1 MGIMIFHRARKLQRE
16 GKLEEAIPAY
26 QSVIAQNPAF
36 YLAYQNLGES
46 LEGLGR
52 WEEAIIHY
60 RQAIKLNSN
69 SALSHYQL
77 GRALV
82 KSGCLNQGIEVLNA
96 GLKLKP
102 GYHKYYEQ
110 LRNAWFQKG
119 EWEKAIANHKKA
131 IEINHS
137 DALQIFDFID
147 YKSQLNQD
155 KWVVMMTQGKQQG
168 IFLEIGSTDGVDLN
182 NTFCLEKVFSWSG
195 ICVEP
200 NPDFFKKLCANR
212 TATTFPYCFYKESG
226 QIVEFIPDSV
236 FGTISEFSSTDF
248 HASRREKF
256 VSESGTIK
264 VITARP
270 EDILNL
276 YDFPEIFDFLSLD
289 VEGAELDVLE
299 CFNLSKWRPALACIE
314 HNYVADKRLAIFE
327 LLSSY
332 GYQRIECQWDDWYY
346 NLDILKVLNP
356 EIPISH
362 YQRVLQYFCNYPIIA
377 RTSDRG

>member
-1 MGIMIFHRARKLQRE
+1 
-16 GKLEEAIPAY
+16 
-26 QSVIAQNPAF
+26 
-36 YLAYQNLGES
+36 
-46 LEGLGR
+46 
-52 WEEAIIHY
+52 
-60 RQAIKLNSN
+60 
-69 SALSHYQL
+69 
-77 GRALV
+77 
-82 KSGCLNQGIEVLNA
+82 
-96 GLKLKP
+96 
-102 GYHKYYEQ
+102 
-110 LRNAWFQKG
+110 
-119 EWEKAIANHKKA
+119 
-131 IEINHS
+131 
-137 DALQIFDFID
+137 
-147 YKSQLNQD
+147 
-155 KWVVMMTQGKQQG
+155 MMTQGKQQG
-168 IFLEIGSTDGVDLN
+168 VFLEIGSTDGIDLN

-212 TATTFPYCFYKESG
+212 TSTTFPYCFYKESG
-226 QIVEFIPDSV
+226 QIVEFIPDNV
-236 FGTISEFSSTDF
+236 YGTISEFSSTDH

-289 VEGAELDVLE
+289 VEGAELDILE
-299 CFNLSKWRPALACIE
+299 CFNLSKWHPALACIE